1 MSAAA
6 SEYGPADVPP
16 VVYMPAIY
24 ESPED
29 MAASGHQVERVART
43 VAVVTPIATLAAGLV
58 EAATGNK
65 KRIVPTL
72 VAGAT
77 LTGAAVMSMFE
88 GHETREQAER
98 IADAAHYQGAHIV
111 TI

>member
-1 MSAAA
+1 
-6 SEYGPADVPP
+6 
-16 VVYMPAIY
+16 MPRIY

-29 MAASGHQVERVART
+29 MAASGHQAERVARR
-43 VAVVTPIATLAAGLV
+43 VAIVTPLATLAAGLV
-58 EAATGNK
+58 EAATGNT

-77 LTGAAVMSMFE
+77 LTGAAVMTMFE
-88 GHETREQAER
+88 GQDTQQQAER
-98 IADAAHYQGAHIV
+98 IAQVADYQGADIV